1 MVPLTLR
8 RPSCEIMF
16 VRDSSTGVNTPYHAC
31 FCSLWW
37 FDRNAHSIHNSE
49 MKKLERN
56 DLPLDQ
62 ITVLLAEDHAAYRK
76 SLKLLLESDGDIDVV
91 GEAKN
96 GCEAVRLN
104 SSLRPDVIVMD
115 VAMPLLNGLQA
126 TRQILA
132 TSPATKVLILSAH
145 SDPEY
150 IEQAMVFGA
159 SGYLLKHSSADV
171 LAQAIREV
179 LMGNAYFSAA
189 ISKHLRD
196 RCQKIF
202 HRGCVPARG
211 MALTAKCSA

>member
-1 MVPLTLR
+1 
-8 RPSCEIMF
+8 
-16 VRDSSTGVNTPYHAC
+16 
-31 FCSLWW
+31 
-37 FDRNAHSIHNSE
+37 
-49 MKKLERN
+49 MKKLER
-56 DLPLDQ
+56 DVLPLDH

-76 SLKLLLESDGDIDVV
+76 SLKILLESERDINVV

-104 SSLRPDVIVMD
+104 KSLRPDVIVMD

-150 IEQAMVFGA
+150 IEQAMLFGA
-159 SGYLLKHSSADV
+159 SGYLLKQSSADV
-171 LAQAIREV
+171 LVQGIRKV
-179 LMGNAYFSAA
+179 LMGNAYFSPA
-189 ISKHLRD
+189 ISKQLRN

-202 HRGCVPARG
+202 DQCGASSSQVQLSG
-211 MALTAKCSA
+211 AL

>member
-1 MVPLTLR
+1 MVVR
-8 RPSCEIMF
+8 EERPF
-16 VRDSSTGVNTPYHAC
+16 
-31 FCSLWW
+31 
-37 FDRNAHSIHNSE
+37 SIHYSE
-49 MKKLERN
+49 MKKLKRN

-62 ITVLLAEDHAAYRK
+62 ITVLLAEDHAAFRK
-76 SLKLLLESDGDIDVV
+76 SLKLLLESDGEIDVV

-104 SSLRPDVIVMD
+104 KSLHPDVIVMD

-159 SGYLLKHSSADV
+159 SGYLLKQSSADV
-171 LAQAIREV
+171 LARAIREV
-179 LMGNAYFSAA
+179 LRGNAYFSAA
-189 ISKHLRD
+189 ISKQFRD

-202 HRGCVPARG
+202 DQGSTPASG
-211 MALTAKCSA
+211 VQLQAAGTS